1 MSQPKVLPQDS
12 SEGRTRS
19 LSDISPQMGSPILV
33 ERMPNEIANLRY
45 ANYWLTQSD
54 IPPGTEGPLLES
66 VDVAVIG
73 AGFAGLAAA
82 LELSKLGARTM
93 VLESKT
99 VGWGA
104 SCRNGGMVL
113 TGLKLS
119 AETLVR
125 HYGIEVAQRMYSASL
140 AAIDCVEEIVRA
152 EAIECNFRRCGHVEV
167 ASKKPHFVSYARS
180 AEFIARHFQH
190 TVRIVSPSQ
199 LAQEIGSEIYHGG
212 LVDDASAGLQPARY
226 VAGLGRAALK
236 TGAAIYE
243 NCPVERLERT
253 SQRGEAGFALFTSRG
268 KVFAR
273 EVFVATGAYGYSLVP
288 AMHKKVIPIGS
299 FIIATEPLP
308 DSLSKQLSPRDR
320 MIYDSR
326 HYLHYFRLTPDNRM
340 LFGGRAAFL
349 PETPSSVRHSAVILR
364 RDMVRVFPQLRDA
377 KVEYIWGGTL
387 DFCFDT
393 MPHAGKM
400 AGVHYAIGFAGH
412 GVAMA
417 TYLGT
422 QIARKIAAR
431 NGQQPFDG
439 IAFPN
444 APAGFYGERPWL
456 LPLAGAFYK
465 VLDWIS

>member
-1 MSQPKVLPQDS
+1 M
-12 SEGRTRS
+12 
-19 LSDISPQMGSPILV
+19 SDIPPQMGPTTSV
-33 ERMPNEIANLRY
+33 QRVPNEIANLRY

-54 IPPGTEGPLLES
+54 IPSGTEGPLLES

-82 LELSKLGARTM
+82 LELAKLGARTV

-125 HYGIEVAQRMYSASL
+125 HYGVEVAQRMYSASL
-140 AAIDCVEEIVRA
+140 AAIDCVEEIVRS
-152 EAIECNFRRCGHVEV
+152 EAIECDFHRCGHLEV
-167 ASKKPHFVSYARS
+167 ASKKSHFVNYARS

-190 TVRIVSPSQ
+190 TVHIVSPRE
-199 LAQEIGSEIYHGG
+199 LTQEVGSEIYHGG
-212 LVDDASAGLQPARY
+212 LVDEASAGLQPARY
-226 VAGLGRAALK
+226 VAGLGRVALRA
-236 TGAAIYE
+236 GAVIYE
-243 NCPVERLERT
+243 NCAVERLERA
-253 SQRGEAGFALFTSRG
+253 SLRGEAGFTLFTSRG
-268 KVFAR
+268 KVLAR

-288 AMHKKVIPIGS
+288 AMRKKVIPIGS
-299 FIIATEPLP
+299 FIISTEPLP
-308 DSLSKQLSPRDR
+308 NSLSKQLSPRNR

-349 PETPSSVRHSAVILR
+349 PETPSRVRHSAVILR
-364 RDMVRVFPQLRDA
+364 RDMLRVFPQLCDA

-393 MPHAGKM
+393 MPHAGNM

-431 NGQQPFDG
+431 NVSQPFG
-439 IAFPN
+439 NIPFPN
-444 APAGFYGERPWL
+444 APFGLYGERPWL
-456 LPLAGAFYK
+456 LPLAGALYK
-465 VLDWIS
+465 LLDWLS

>member
-1 MSQPKVLPQDS
+1 MDQRKTLPEDNP
-12 SEGRTRS
+12 EGRAGS
-19 LSDISPQMGSPILV
+19 LSDRSQV
-33 ERMPNEIANLRY
+33 PNEIANLRY
-45 ANYWLTQSD
+45 ANYWLTRSD
-54 IPPGTEGPLLES
+54 IPPGTEGPPLES

-82 LELSKLGARTM
+82 LELAKFGVRTM
-93 VLESKT
+93 VLESET

-125 HYGIEVAQRMYSASL
+125 RYGIEVAQRMYSASL

-152 EAIECNFRRCGHVEV
+152 EAIECDFRRCGHVEV
-167 ASKKPHFVSYARS
+167 ASKKSHFTSYARS
-180 AEFIARHFQH
+180 AEFIARHFHH
-190 TVRIVSPSQ
+190 TVHIVSPRE
-199 LAQEIGSEIYHGG
+199 LAQEVGSEIYHGG
-212 LVDDASAGLQPARY
+212 LVDEASAGLQPARY
-226 VAGLGRAALK
+226 VAGLGRAALRA
-236 TGAAIYE
+236 GAAIYE
-243 NCPVERLERT
+243 KCAVERLEPG
-253 SQRGEAGFALFTSRG
+253 SQRGEAGFSLSTSRG

-273 EVFVATGAYGYSLVP
+273 EVFISAGAYGYSLLP
-288 AMHKKVIPIGS
+288 AMRKKVIPIGS
-299 FIIATEPLP
+299 FIIATEPLS
-308 DSLSKQLSPRDR
+308 DSLSKQLSPRNR

-349 PETPSSVRHSAVILR
+349 PETPSRVGHSAMILQ

-377 KVEYIWGGTL
+377 MVEYIWGGTL

-393 MPHAGKM
+393 MPHAGSV
-400 AGVHYAIGFAGH
+400 AGVHYVIGFAGH

-422 QIARKIAAR
+422 QIARKIAAT
-431 NGQQPFDG
+431 NGQQPFDK
-439 IAFPN
+439 IPFPN
-444 APAGFYGERPWL
+444 APVGLYGERPWL

>member
-1 MSQPKVLPQDS
+1 MP
-12 SEGRTRS
+12 T
-19 LSDISPQMGSPILV
+19 PITDLQ
-33 ERMPNEIANLRY
+33 Y
-45 ANYWLTQSD
+45 ANYWLADAD
-54 IPPGTEGPLLES
+54 IPRGTDGPLPES
-66 VDVAVIG
+66 VDVAVVG

-82 LELSKLGARTM
+82 LFLAKCGVRTI

-99 VGWGA
+99 IGWGA

-119 AETLVR
+119 AEHLVA
-125 HYGIEVAQRMYSASL
+125 HHGIEVARNMYSASL
-140 AAIDCVEEIVRA
+140 AAIDRVEEIVR
-152 EAIECNFRRCGHVEV
+152 EESIECEFRRCGHLEV
-167 ASKKPHFVSYARS
+167 ASKQSHFAAYALS
-180 AEFIARHFQH
+180 AEFIARNFQH
-190 TVRIVSPSQ
+190 TLRIVSPHD
-199 LAQEIGSEIYHGG
+199 LGKEIGSDIYYGG

-236 TGAAIYE
+236 AGVGIYE
-243 NCPVERLERT
+243 TCAVGQLERA
-253 SQRGEAGFALFTSRG
+253 SRRGEAGFALLASRG

-273 EVFVATGAYGYSLVP
+273 EVFVATGAYSFSLVP
-288 AMHKKVIPIGS
+288 AMRKKVIPIGS

-308 DSLSKQLSPRDR
+308 DSLSRQLSPRNR

-349 PETPSSVRHSAVILR
+349 PETPSRVQRSAMILR
-364 RDMVRVFPQLRDA
+364 RDLVKVFPQLREI

-393 MPHAGKM
+393 MPHAGQI
-400 AGVHYAIGFAGH
+400 AGVHYAVGFAGH

-422 QIARKIAAR
+422 QIARRIAAKG
-431 NGQQPFDG
+431 GQQPFDK
-439 IAFPN
+439 IPFPN
-444 APAGFYGERPWL
+444 APVGLYGERPWL

>member
-1 MSQPKVLPQDS
+1 M
-12 SEGRTRS
+12 
-19 LSDISPQMGSPILV
+19 SDISPQMGPPTFV
-33 ERMPNEIANLRY
+33 ERVPNEIANLRY

-125 HYGIEVAQRMYSASL
+125 HYGIEVAQRMHSASL

-167 ASKKPHFVSYARS
+167 ASKKSHFVSYARS

-190 TVRIVSPSQ
+190 AVHIVSPRE

-253 SQRGEAGFALFTSRG
+253 SQRGEPRFALFTSRG

-288 AMHKKVIPIGS
+288 AMRKKVIPIGS
-299 FIIATEPLP
+299 FIIVTEPLP
-308 DSLSKQLSPRDR
+308 DSLSTQLSPRDR

-349 PETPSSVRHSAVILR
+349 PETPSRVRHSAVILR
-364 RDMVRVFPQLRDA
+364 RDMVRVFPQLRGA

-431 NGQQPFDG
+431 NGQQPFDN
-439 IAFPN
+439 IPFPN
-444 APAGFYGERPWL
+444 APVGLYGERPWL